1 MVYAGFCLAPTAG
14 VLVVVVVVVLPAV
27 GFLVVVVVVALGPV
41 VDVGAVSK
49 TVKGVPSLS
58 LTALGLANMP

>member
-1 MVYAGFCLAPTAG
+1 M
-14 VLVVVVVVVLPAV
+14 VVVVVLPVV